1 MVINQGVEEEE
12 TLRVKITTKREIS
25 MIDML
30 SIVIRVVEEV
40 EVEEEVDLMTTT
52 TIETATVRATII
64 ILQIN
69 STIIMTKEL

>member
-1 MVINQGVEEEE
+1 MGKWD
-12 TLRVKITTKREIS
+12 L
-25 MIDML
+25 
-30 SIVIRVVEEV
+30 EEV

-69 STIIMTKEL
+69 RTIIMTKEL

>member
-40 EVEEEVDLMTTT
+40 EEEVDLMTTT

>member
-1 MVINQGVEEEE
+1 VVINQGVEEEE

-40 EVEEEVDLMTTT
+40 EEEVDLMTTT